1 MFSYWYLHHN
11 FLLKCWKIWK
21 NLSFAW
27 AKFVFQTFKILQF
40 CQKMSMSRFPPSGE
54 LTKWTQF
61 AFSNFYCKTL
71 EFSKATNFVK
81 RDLSVDFHQ
90 TGNSQKWNDAKK
102 EFVWINIGQKKCSI
116 FDDDVKNVL
125 DFDIDFWYFRLLLK
139 VLYKVFVYWTSLKNP
154 PTVVGNLLFSK
165 GRGGG
170 VSWQLR

>member
-40 CQKMSMSRFPPSGE
+40 CQKMSMSRFPPKGE
-54 LTKWTQF
+54 LTKRAQF

-71 EFSKATNFVK
+71 EFSIATNFVK

-102 EFVWINIGQKKCSI
+102 EFVWINIDQKKKFNFWWWCKKC
-116 FDDDVKNVL
+116 FR
-125 DFDIDFWYFRLLLK
+125 FWYRFLMFSALTEG
-139 VLYKVFVYWTSLKNP
+139 FV
-154 PTVVGNLLFSK
+154 
-165 GRGGG
+165 
-170 VSWQLR
+170 